1 MATDRIDVHNH
12 IIPKEYL
19 AGLERAG
26 ISTTGGIAYPE
37 WSPQIAMDV
46 MDRVGTRVAI
56 TSVSSPGVVFAE
68 AKVARELARQL
79 NDVSARLITDYPD
92 RFGAFGHIPLP
103 DVDSALLELE
113 YLSDSLHLDGVI
125 LLASI
130 GERYL
135 GDAAF
140 EPVFAELNR
149 RKTVVFVHP
158 TIHPSTK
165 AVPLDLPEFLLEFTF
180 DTTRAIA
187 NLVFSGT
194 LERYPDIR
202 FIFAHGGGTVPYL
215 AWRMSIAKM
224 IDSRLGDL
232 IPEDPETYLKRL
244 YYDTALSPS
253 SQAMGAMTQLVDPS
267 HILFGSDW
275 PMAPEA
281 ITERTIASLQGLDV
295 IDAATLKDIETTNA
309 YALFPRF
316 KV

>member
-1 MATDRIDVHNH
+1 MASGRIDVHNH
-12 IIPKEYL
+12 IIPKQYL

-26 ISTTGGIAYPE
+26 ITTTGGIAYPE
-37 WSPQIAMDV
+37 WSPQIAMET
-46 MDRVGTRVAI
+46 MDRVGTRAAI
-56 TSVSSPGVVFAE
+56 TSVSSPGVVFAD
-68 AKVARELARQL
+68 AKVARELAREL
-79 NDVSARLITDYPD
+79 NEVSAGLISDHPD

-135 GDAAF
+135 GDSAF
-140 EPVFAELNR
+140 EPVYAELNR

-165 AVPLDLPEFLLEFTF
+165 AVPVDLPEFLLEFAF

-202 FIFAHGGGTVPYL
+202 FIFAHGGGTAPYL
-215 AWRMSIAKM
+215 AWRMSIARE
-224 IDSRLGDL
+224 IDPAMGER
-232 IPEDPETYLKRL
+232 IPEDPEVYLKRL

-253 SQAMGAMTQLVDPS
+253 PQAMSAMTQLLDPS
-267 HILFGSDW
+267 QILFGSDW
-275 PMAPEA
+275 PMAPEKV
-281 ITERTIASLQGLDV
+281 TERSIASLAGLDMV
-295 IDAATLKDIETTNA
+295 DAATLNQIETTNA

-316 KV
+316 AK